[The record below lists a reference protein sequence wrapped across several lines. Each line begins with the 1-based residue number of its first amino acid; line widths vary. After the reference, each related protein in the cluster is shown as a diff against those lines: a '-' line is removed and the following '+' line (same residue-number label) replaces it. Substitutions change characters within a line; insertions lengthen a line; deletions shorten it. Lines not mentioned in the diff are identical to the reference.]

1 MGDCKNNMKLPGKD
15 VEKGKGSIFG
25 KIMPRKR
32 KDADLG
38 SSAET
43 YGHNIAKADEK
54 LQELIIKKQT
64 ELTSE
69 KGSELANSLKYGN
82 LKNQQ
87 MHLDAIIDLMNDY
100 NDIK

>member
-1 MGDCKNNMKLPGKD
+1 MGDCKDNMKLPDKE
-15 VEKGKGSIFG
+15 VEKGKDSIFG

-32 KDADLG
+32 KDVDLG
-38 SSAET
+38 NSAET

-54 LQELIIKKQT
+54 LQELMLKKQA

-69 KGSELANSLKYGN
+69 KGNELSNSLKYGN
-82 LKNQQ
+82 FRNQQ

-100 NDIK
+100 LEIK